1 MVREMIEEVGKISN
15 IFGKATGISCT
26 AIDLNL
32 EDEIGQR
39 KYNNFCDICSMKQV
53 DRMLSLQCCN
63 LHRYASYQAEKWG
76 GKYEYLCPAG
86 ATFIA
91 TSFLG
96 NNENTYGVIAGPFLM
111 VDNVEFID
119 DDLDRFFKGDIPK
132 TVTEKAKSLPYIEC
146 SRVAYLADILYYF
159 VAYVSER
166 NNIDFRIMQNTSNVE
181 EIRSED
187 SNYSYQIEGEKLL
200 QQYIA
205 QGNKAA
211 AQKIINEI
219 LGNIF
224 FCSGGNFERIKA
236 RVIELVVILSRAA
249 IQGGASAV
257 EVFGL
262 NEDYL
267 NNIHRFND
275 VDELNHWLVKILI
288 RFTTIV
294 LTEKGQNY
302 SEIVKS
308 VITYVRANYMNK
320 LYLNDISEHIKYS
333 VSYLSRIF
341 RDEIG
346 ESLSAFINRTRIE
359 NSKMVLLTSDLP
371 IIEVAYLCGFDDQS
385 YYTKVFKKITGVS
398 PGKYREKRGK

>member
-1 MVREMIEEVGKISN
+1 
-15 IFGKATGISCT
+15 
-26 AIDLNL
+26 
-32 EDEIGQR
+32 
-39 KYNNFCDICSMKQV
+39 
-53 DRMLSLQCCN
+53 
-63 LHRYASYQAEKWG
+63 
-76 GKYEYLCPAG
+76 
-86 ATFIA
+86 
-91 TSFLG
+91 
-96 NNENTYGVIAGPFLM
+96 
-111 VDNVEFID
+111 
-119 DDLDRFFKGDIPK
+119 
-132 TVTEKAKSLPYIEC
+132 
-146 SRVAYLADILYYF
+146 
-159 VAYVSER
+159 
-166 NNIDFRIMQNTSNVE
+166 
-181 EIRSED
+181 
-187 SNYSYQIEGEKLL
+187 
-200 QQYIA
+200 
-205 QGNKAA
+205 
-211 AQKIINEI
+211 
-219 LGNIF
+219 
-224 FCSGGNFERIKA
+224 
-236 RVIELVVILSRAA
+236 
-249 IQGGASAV
+249 
-257 EVFGL
+257 
-262 NEDYL
+262 L